1 MNSPMNPADVYA
13 YLVRTRRDLWAALEQ
28 VPDDVLSRPMLD
40 GERFHSIKDLVFHV
54 AAVEDGWLHEDIR
67 RLPPVLDTFPALA
80 ATTGGP
86 EYAHFA
92 LRDLLEYWQTVEAS
106 TQGYLAALNSEELT
120 RVVTVHD
127 APDERYTVS
136 GLFNHVM
143 FHEMRHTAQICML
156 LRMQGIA
163 PPSLDLLFYLPRM

>member
-67 RLPPVLDTFPALA
+67 RLPVHTPIS
-80 ATTGGP
+80 
-86 EYAHFA
+86 
-92 LRDLLEYWQTVEAS
+92 RRS
-106 TQGYLAALNSEELT
+106 T
-120 RVVTVHD
+120 
-127 APDERYTVS
+127 
-136 GLFNHVM
+136 
-143 FHEMRHTAQICML
+143 
-156 LRMQGIA
+156 
-163 PPSLDLLFYLPRM
+163 PRS

>member
-1 MNSPMNPADVYA
+1 MNAGEIYA
-13 YLVRTRRDLWAALEQ
+13 YLGRARRDLCATLQETSDA
-28 VPDDVLSRPMLD
+28 VLSRALLD
-40 GERFHSIKDLVFHV
+40 GERFHSIKDLLFHV

-67 RLPPVLDTFPALA
+67 RMPPVLDTFPALS

-86 EYAHFA
+86 EYARFS
-92 LRDLLEYWQTVEAS
+92 LDELLDYWRAVESS
-106 TQGYLAALNSEELT
+106 TLGYLAALTESELR

-127 APDERYTVS
+127 APDERYTVD
-136 GLFNHVM
+136 GLLSHVM

-156 LRMQGIA
+156 LRMQGVT